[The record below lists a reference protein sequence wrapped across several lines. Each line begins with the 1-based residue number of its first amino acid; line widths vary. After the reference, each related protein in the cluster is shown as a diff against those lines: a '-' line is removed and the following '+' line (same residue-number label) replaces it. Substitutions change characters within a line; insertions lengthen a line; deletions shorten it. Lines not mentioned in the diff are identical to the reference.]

1 MASDTLGPPEGDD
14 GASGESRRAVT
25 AVPGP
30 PSVTVYWRPGC
41 ASCARLL
48 AGLARL
54 GVERTEVDIW
64 RDPVAAAAVRRVAR
78 GNETVPSVVV
88 GGRAL
93 VNPSLDQVLTAVGR
107 SPETPGG
114 RPRRDGVRGAV
125 VAVAILGS
133 FALEASGHPGLS
145 WAYDGVVVL
154 LTAARALGRRWRRER
169 RPRTS

>member
-14 GASGESRRAVT
+14 GASGEPRRAVV
-25 AVPGP
+25 AAPEP
-30 PSVTVYWRPGC
+30 LPVTVYWRPGC

-54 GVERTEVDIW
+54 GVERTEVDIR

-78 GNETVPSVVV
+78 GSETVPTVVV

-93 VNPSLDQVLTAVGR
+93 VNPSLDEVLAAVGR
-107 SPETPGG
+107 SPEVPVG
-114 RPRRDGVRGAV
+114 RPRRDGVRGAAI
-125 VAVAILGS
+125 AVAILGS

-154 LTAARALGRRWRRER
+154 LVLARALGRRWRRER
-169 RPRTS
+169 GSRTS